1 MKYIV
6 FMLSFIAA
14 VWVFFDAR
22 QHGKGLIV
30 SLLWCAGT
38 QLTSSLLLVIWLLA
52 RPAYTPVRVVR
63 DRD

>member
-14 VWVFFDAR
+14 VWVFIDAR
-22 QHGKGLIV
+22 QRGKGLIV

-38 QLTSSLLLVIWLLA
+38 QLTSGLLLVIWLFA
-52 RPAYTPVRVVR
+52 RPAYIPVRVVR

>member
-14 VWVFFDAR
+14 VWVFIDAR
-22 QHGKGLIV
+22 QRGKGLIV

-38 QLTSSLLLVIWLLA
+38 QLTSGLLLVI
-52 RPAYTPVRVVR
+52 
-63 DRD
+63 